1 LQPKIAGEVVGV
13 LFCGR
18 AGIGVVTVLLTVV
31 AGALLT
37 VVAVALT
44 VVGVLREGVVGL
56 GVVTVFGVVVA
67 GSAAFLVRAA
77 AVVVSAASLEESL
90 DPPQAAMV
98 RLSAVRA
105 ASVAVRVRM
114 DPLS

>member
-1 LQPKIAGEVVGV
+1 VVG
-13 LFCGR
+13 
-18 AGIGVVTVLLTVV
+18 ATVV
-31 AGALLT
+31 AAGLAA
-37 VVAVALT
+37 VVAVALSVVAVAFT
-44 VVGVLREGVVGL
+44 VVGVLREGMVGF

>member
-77 AVVVSAASLEESL
+77 AVVSAASLEESL

-105 ASVAVRVRM
+105 ASMAVRVRM

>member
-37 VVAVALT
+37 VVVVALEAGT
-44 VVGVLREGVVGL
+44 VVRAGMVGF
-56 GVVTVFGVVVA
+56 GVVTVFGAVVA

-77 AVVVSAASLEESL
+77 AVVSAASLEESL

-105 ASVAVRVRM
+105 ASMAVRVRM

>member
-1 LQPKIAGEVVGV
+1 
-13 LFCGR
+13 
-18 AGIGVVTVLLTVV
+18 
-31 AGALLT
+31 
-37 VVAVALT
+37 
-44 VVGVLREGVVGL
+44 
-56 GVVTVFGVVVA
+56 
-67 GSAAFLVRAA
+67 LVRAA